1 MAWNGNYFRRAA
13 RYGGMGR
20 SVIAKQANGDY
31 AGADDEDN
39 DDGDKIDDDDGDTID
54 DEDDYDGDP

>member
-1 MAWNGNYFRRAA
+1 
-13 RYGGMGR
+13 MGR
-20 SVIAKQANGDY
+20 SVIARATKQANCEY